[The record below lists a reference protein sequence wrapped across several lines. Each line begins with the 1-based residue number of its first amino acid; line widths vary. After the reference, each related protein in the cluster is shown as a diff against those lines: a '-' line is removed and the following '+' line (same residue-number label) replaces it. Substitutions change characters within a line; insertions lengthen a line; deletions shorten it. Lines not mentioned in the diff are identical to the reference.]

1 MSPAVRHLLPTAL
14 VLALLLAVGVPLA
27 LRLIDYLLPKGRHL
41 TLVHRFTVED
51 EETTDETT

>member
-1 MSPAVRHLLPTAL
+1 MTSEM
-14 VLALLLAVGVPLA
+14 LALILAVGVPLA

-41 TLVHRFTVED
+41 KLVHRFTVED